1 MARSRVLS
9 IIDLTDQEIEAWRAL
24 AARAAEPNPYFEPEM
39 LVPAVRE
46 LSGGSGLRLLV
57 VDEVPGGAAGP
68 GVGDLSGAQPG
79 GWWAALPFE
88 MVPGDK
94 HWPWRHAST
103 GSDFLA
109 LYCPLGTPL
118 VDGARVDEAVEALVD
133 AFHERRRELGQAIDL
148 HLLVQDGRVGRR
160 LEEVCRERGVPVH
173 TWGGDPRG
181 AVRFDEGES
190 GSWAERMPRG
200 KSLARGRRR
209 LERAVGET
217 LVLED
222 RGDDPEI
229 AKAFLDFEQQGWKG
243 DASRGGMGF
252 RSRRGGQEWFTQMLA
267 GFAETGRAHVFAL
280 VAGGVLLHMAVIV
293 CTGSTAFGY
302 FDVYSEEW
310 ARYGPG
316 AIGRMMA
323 LSWLDE
329 NSDVEV
335 FDSSMNPSLYKDATD
350 LFPDRLTMVSSTVV
364 TGGVVAR
371 LTMRVM
377 RAAARVVRRFR

>member
-24 AARAAEPNPYFEPEM
+24 AARSAEPNPYFEPEM

-46 LSGGSGLRLLV
+46 LSGGSELRLLV
-57 VDEVPGGAAGP
+57 VD
-68 GVGDLSGAQPG
+68 GDVSGAEPG

-118 VDGARVDEAVEALVD
+118 VDGARVDEAVDALVD

-173 TWGGDPRG
+173 TWG
-181 AVRFDEGES
+181 S
-190 GSWAERMPRG
+190 GSWVERMPRG

-377 RAAARVVRRFR
+377 RTAARVVRRFR